1 MNFKIFKSL
10 LKAPFT
16 VYAAFEC
23 VLVPWTDYNNY
34 NGGLS
39 TENNQDNIVCS
50 YG

>member
-1 MNFKIFKSL
+1 MQNQFYCL

-16 VYAAFEC
+16 VCAAFEC

-34 NGGLS
+34 NDGLS
-39 TENNQDNIVCS
+39 TENNQDNIVCG